1 MMSPAARRLLRRK
14 SAVVG
19 LGLVLAFT
27 VLALAVPLLPL
38 AEPNQVDTTQRL
50 KPPFA
55 SAHPL
60 GTDEFGRDILS
71 RLFWGCRPSLGAG
84 VGAALLAMAAGVPIG
99 LAAGYLRGTTDHVL
113 MRGIDILMAF
123 PYVLLA
129 IALVAAFGPGIRNAT
144 LALSIVGIPLYARL
158 TRGAVLSIRERDY
171 VEAARALGMWEGRI
185 MWRHVLPNAI
195 PPVVVAT
202 TLDIGFKIVATAGL
216 SFLGLGVQ
224 PPAADWGSMLASGRN
239 FVGLASHVATL
250 PGIAILLVALGFNLF
265 GDGLRDVLDPTM
277 RTT

>member
-1 MMSPAARRLLRRK
+1 MPAAVRRLWRRR
-14 SAVVG
+14 SAVCG
-19 LGLVLAFT
+19 LGLVLAFIL
-27 VLALAVPLLPL
+27 LAIAVPLLPL
-38 AEPNQVDTTQRL
+38 IEPNQVDTTQRL
-50 KPPFA
+50 RPPFTPG
-55 SAHPL
+55 HLL

-71 RLFWGCRPSLGAG
+71 RLSWGCRPSLGAG
-84 VGAALLAMAAGVPIG
+84 VAAALLAMTAGVPIG
-99 LAAGYLRGTTDHVL
+99 LAAGYLRGTIDHVL

-123 PYVLLA
+123 PYILLA

-144 LALSIVGIPLYARL
+144 FALSIVGIPLYARL
-158 TRGAVLSIRERDY
+158 TRGAVLSIREREY
-171 VEAARALGMWEGRI
+171 VEAARAMGMWEGRV
-185 MWRHVLPNAI
+185 MMRHVLPNAV
-195 PPVVVAT
+195 PPVIVAT
-202 TLDIGFKIVATAGL
+202 TLDVGFKIVATAGL

-224 PPAADWGSMLASGRN
+224 PPVADWGSMLASGRN

>member
-1 MMSPAARRLLRRK
+1 MASAIRRLLRRK

-19 LGLVLAFT
+19 LGLVCAFV

-38 AEPNQVDTTQRL
+38 KEPNQVDTTQRL
-50 KPPFA
+50 KPPL
-55 SAHPL
+55 SPGYIL

-71 RLFWGCRPSLGAG
+71 RLSWGCRPSLGAG
-84 VGAALLAMAAGVPIG
+84 VAAALLAMAAGVPIG
-99 LAAGYLRGTTDHVL
+99 LAAGYVRGTTDQVL

-123 PYVLLA
+123 PYILLA

-158 TRGAVLSIRERDY
+158 TRSAVLSIREREY

-195 PPVVVAT
+195 PPVIVAT
-202 TLDIGFKIVATAGL
+202 TLDVGFKIVATAGL

-224 PPAADWGSMLASGRN
+224 PPSADWGSMLASGRN

-265 GDGLRDVLDPTM
+265 GDGLRDTLDPTM
-277 RTT
+277 RVT